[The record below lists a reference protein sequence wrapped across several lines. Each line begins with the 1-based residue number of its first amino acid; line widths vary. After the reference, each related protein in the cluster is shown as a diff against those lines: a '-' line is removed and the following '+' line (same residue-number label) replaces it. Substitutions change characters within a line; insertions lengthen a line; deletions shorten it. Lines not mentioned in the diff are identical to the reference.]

1 MVDTGWLD
9 KQWRETE
16 VWLIVTGQIGTSWVV
31 QWLRIHL
38 ATQGT
43 RVRSLVR
50 ELRSHMPRGN

>member
-38 ATQGT
+38 Q
-43 RVRSLVR
+43 R
-50 ELRSHMPRGN
+50 RGRGFDPWSGN